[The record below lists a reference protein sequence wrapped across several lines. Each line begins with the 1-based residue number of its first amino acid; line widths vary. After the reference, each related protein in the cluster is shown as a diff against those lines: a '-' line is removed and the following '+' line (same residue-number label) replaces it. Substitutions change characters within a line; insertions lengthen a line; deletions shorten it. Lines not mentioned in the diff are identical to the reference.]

1 MSSDPTRRPT
11 RSLAPFARQARVVMA
26 CIIAG
31 FCVAAS
37 APVAMAQGP
46 GVEEDA
52 RPTPPTPGK
61 KEDPSVF
68 LYYGVLVILLALIF
82 GANAVPAKRGHQD

>member
-11 RSLAPFARQARVVMA
+11 RSAAHHFARQARVLAA

-31 FCVAAS
+31 FGVAAS
-37 APVAMAQGP
+37 APIAMAQNQV
-46 GVEEDA
+46 VEDT
-52 RPTPPTPGK
+52 RPMPPTPGK
-61 KEDPSVF
+61 KEKPTVF
-68 LYYGVLVILLALIF
+68 LYYIVLVLLLGLIF

>member
-1 MSSDPTRRPT
+1 MSSATCRRSG
-11 RSLAPFARQARVVMA
+11 RSLAFRACVLAACAFAAVGVPSAALAQAN
-26 CIIAG
+26 
-31 FCVAAS
+31 
-37 APVAMAQGP
+37 APQ
-46 GVEEDA
+46 EDA

-68 LYYGVLVILLALIF
+68 LYYGLLVILLALIF